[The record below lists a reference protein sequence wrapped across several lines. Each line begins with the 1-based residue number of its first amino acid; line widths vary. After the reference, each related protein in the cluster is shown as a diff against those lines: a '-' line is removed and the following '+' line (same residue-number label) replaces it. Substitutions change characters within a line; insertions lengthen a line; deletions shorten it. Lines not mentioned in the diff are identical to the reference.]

1 MTSASRGEENA
12 EGTDPAAV
20 DPPPAQGTAGGI
32 SIGVLTGGAVA
43 AGASARAEDRS
54 YRTDGPVEPPA
65 GHWPPVPLPA
75 APGGISVSVMTGGA
89 AASGPG
95 AQALDNSVQAIE
107 APSELLA
114 AVRVLRGQLLLAG
127 PGEETSALGAQLDE
141 AEEEITTT
149 GLVRRDR
156 LQRLRERLEL
166 GASTVAG
173 LSSAAALVQQIAQL
187 SGLG

>member
-1 MTSASRGEENA
+1 MTSASRDEENA
-12 EGTDPAAV
+12 EGTDPASPSQGAV
-20 DPPPAQGTAGGI
+20 GGI

-43 AGASARAEDRS
+43 AGPSARADDRS
-54 YRTDGPVEPPA
+54 DRSGQPAQPPG
-65 GHWPPVPLPA
+65 GHWPPMAPPS
-75 APGGISVSVMTGGA
+75 APGGISISVMTGGA
-89 AASGPG
+89 VASGAE
-95 AQALDNSVQAIE
+95 AQALDHSVQRIE
-107 APSELLA
+107 ASPELLA
-114 AVRVLRGQLLLAG
+114 AVRVLREQLRSVGTGA
-127 PGEETSALGAQLDE
+127 ETSELGAQLDE
-141 AEEEITTT
+141 AEEEIATT